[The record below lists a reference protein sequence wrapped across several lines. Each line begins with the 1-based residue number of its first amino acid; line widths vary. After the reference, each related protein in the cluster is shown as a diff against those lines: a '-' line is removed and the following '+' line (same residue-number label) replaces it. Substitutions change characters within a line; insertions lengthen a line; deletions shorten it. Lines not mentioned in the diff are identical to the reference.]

1 MPARRHRLFEHVCRL
16 GDIALLRVGR
26 LLQFVLI
33 EQIDCLLDEGCLTV
47 FQMQAEF
54 MQSLGVTIAYPA
66 LQPAVTLLL
75 ALHVLALAFGVLLS
89 GAFLQFLAIVTFRH
103 VYIVNV
109 ISHFSLAS
117 STKVNRITTPPPS

>member
-1 MPARRHRLFEHVCRL
+1 MPARYHRLFEYVCRL

-33 EQIDCLLDEGCLTV
+33 EQIDCLLDDGGLTV
-47 FQMQAEF
+47 FQLLPQHGQPLCM
-54 MQSLGVTIAYPA
+54 TIAYPA
-66 LQPAVTLLL
+66 LQPAVGFLL
-75 ALHVLALAFGVLLS
+75 ALHVLALPFGILLRS
-89 GAFLQFLAIVTFRH
+89 AFLQFLAIVTFRH

-117 STKVNRITTPPPS
+117 STKVNPITTLPPL